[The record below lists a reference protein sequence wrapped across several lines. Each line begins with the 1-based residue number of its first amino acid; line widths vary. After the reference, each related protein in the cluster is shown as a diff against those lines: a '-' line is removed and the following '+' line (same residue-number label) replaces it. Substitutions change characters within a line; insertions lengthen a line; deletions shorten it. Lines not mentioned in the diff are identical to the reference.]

1 MQYGNITL
9 QPGVLGRGHLGAL
22 CTSPYGRGEPAII
35 SGIIVILIE
44 GVECGGTHLRSQD
57 LGDKSGDLEF
67 EVSLDSEERLP

>member
-1 MQYGNITL
+1 MAISLCSLVSLAEGTWEPFAIT
-9 QPGVLGRGHLGAL
+9 
-22 CTSPYGRGEPAII
+22 

-44 GVECGGTHLRSQD
+44 AVECGGTHLRSQD